1 MYGKD
6 LGEKTFLQNVCD
18 DVVKTFFKHFL
29 QHTQKM
35 FDKCF
40 ENVA

>member
-1 MYGKD
+1 MYGRD

-18 DVVKTFFKHFL
+18 DVVKTFFQTFSSAY
-29 QHTQKM
+29 TKM